1 MQHLLS
7 DGLLIIAMHGAL
19 LFRNHYEARIRSLT
33 SFCLTDLLVLT
44 IRGGRDG
51 KREERGL
58 RGFEEMEEEGRLI
71 RGKVGERLN
80 SLVKLSFH

>member
-7 DGLLIIAMHGAL
+7 DGLLIIAMHSAL

-51 KREERGL
+51 KGEERGL
-58 RGFEEMEEEGRLI
+58 RGFEEMEEGRSPHKGEGWRE
-71 RGKVGERLN
+71 VE
-80 SLVKLSFH
+80 